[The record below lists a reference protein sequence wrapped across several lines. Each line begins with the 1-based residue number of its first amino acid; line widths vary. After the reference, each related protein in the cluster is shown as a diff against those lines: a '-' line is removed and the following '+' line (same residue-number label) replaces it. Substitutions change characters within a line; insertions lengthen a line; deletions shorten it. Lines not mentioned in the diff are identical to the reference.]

1 MKTLTAQ
8 GMIDHL
14 EARGWYFV
22 RQRGSSHRI
31 YKNNNCPGVLIT
43 VPYHKG
49 KDLPP
54 GTQRAIMRDVGM
66 TPADL

>member
-1 MKTLTAQ
+1 MKTLNAQ
-8 GMIDHL
+8 GMIDLL

-31 YKNNNCPGVLIT
+31 YRNNNTPGVLIV

-54 GTQRAIMRDVGM
+54 GTQRAIMRDAGM